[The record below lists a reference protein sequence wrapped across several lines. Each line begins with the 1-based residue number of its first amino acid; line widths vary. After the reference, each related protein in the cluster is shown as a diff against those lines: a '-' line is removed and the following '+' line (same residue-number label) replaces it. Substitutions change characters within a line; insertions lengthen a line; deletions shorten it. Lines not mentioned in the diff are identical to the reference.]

1 MSATTY
7 ANHIDTL
14 KSEIKSLEK
23 RLSSLPVPS
32 VMRETIQA
40 KVDAQL
46 VLRFH
51 VQIDLCEM
59 SMIDAAAL
67 LDKLSKLWPDAQ
79 IIKAGRYEHDYWV
92 AQRHIPEG
100 SLWVCSHRPTPA
112 YQVSKMVNGQLKSY
126 TSDRNRVVSE
136 LRRRKNELA
145 SCLKSLEED

>member
-1 MSATTY
+1 MPAFI

-14 KSEIKSLEK
+14 KNEIKSLEK

-79 IIKAGRYEHDYWV
+79 IIKAGRYEHDYFSDL
-92 AQRHIPEG
+92 QIREG
-100 SLWVCSHRPTPA
+100 SLWVCSHRPMPA
-112 YQVSKMVNGQLKSY
+112 YRASKIVNGQLESY